1 MSQLQWHIPKALL
14 GESIAIMRPHGA
26 KGNEGLALWFGTS
39 EGYRLTI
46 THLVEVVGP
55 GFITTPLYMSLSLR
69 AMVTLTD
76 LAEKIDAILIGQI
89 HSHPERFLDLSHL
102 DKEQGIRSQDY
113 LSVVCPHYA
122 QRDLRGFNDCGV
134 HVFENHHY
142 RRLSSD
148 EVSSRLIAFDSNVSI
163 ITCKVPA

>member
-1 MSQLQWHIPKALL
+1 MNQIQWHIPKTLL

-26 KGNEGLALWFGTS
+26 KSNEGLALWFGTS
-39 EGYRLTI
+39 DGYRSTI

-55 GFITTPLYMSLSLR
+55 GFLTTPLYMSLSLR
-69 AMVTLTD
+69 AMVTLTN
-76 LAEKIDAILIGQI
+76 LAEKLDAILIGQI
-89 HSHPERFLDLSHL
+89 HSHPERFLDLSDL
-102 DKEQGIRSQDY
+102 DKKQGIRSQGY

-142 RRLSSD
+142 RRLAS
-148 EVSSRLIAFDSNVSI
+148 EEISRRLSALDSNVSK
-163 ITCKVPA
+163 ITCEVPA